1 MATKRSGANGAVSRG
16 NRALRIALVVSLAAH
31 VVALAVF
38 PDLRESAGRQLAA
51 LPPLVARLVSPP
63 VAPEAPAPAVPSPA
77 AAPTPPTPQPPPR
90 RATQA
95 VAVPTPVP
103 EVPPPQ
109 PAVPAPQVAMAAP
122 AAPPVAPATA
132 PAVPSQ
138 AASAPVSIPTSP
150 APSAPPAATR
160 AAIAPAPAQAPAPGG
175 ADPSTIEQ
183 YRLAIITAGARYKAY
198 PRVAL
203 DNNWTGTA
211 RVRLVVGP
219 AGETVSLAVDEGS
232 GHAVL
237 DRAALEMVS
246 RGKPQ
251 VPVPERLRGRRF
263 SVEIPVKFELN

>member
-1 MATKRSGANGAVSRG
+1 MATNRNGAKGAVSRG
-16 NRALRIALVVSLAAH
+16 NRALRIALLVSLAAH
-31 VVALAVF
+31 VIVLAVF

-63 VAPEAPAPAVPSPA
+63 IAPVAPAPVQ
-77 AAPTPPTPQPPPR
+77 APVAPPPR

-95 VAVPTPVP
+95 VAVPTPAP

-109 PAVPAPQVAMAAP
+109 PAVPAPPVATATPVMRPVAPPPAP
-122 AAPPVAPATA
+122 AAPMPQVG
-132 PAVPSQ
+132 
-138 AASAPVSIPTSP
+138 APVSIPTPP
-150 APSAPPAATR
+150 ATDAPPAATR
-160 AAIAPAPAQAPAPGG
+160 AAVAPAPARAPAPTG

-198 PRVAL
+198 PRAAL

-263 SVEIPVKFELN
+263 AVEIPVTFELN